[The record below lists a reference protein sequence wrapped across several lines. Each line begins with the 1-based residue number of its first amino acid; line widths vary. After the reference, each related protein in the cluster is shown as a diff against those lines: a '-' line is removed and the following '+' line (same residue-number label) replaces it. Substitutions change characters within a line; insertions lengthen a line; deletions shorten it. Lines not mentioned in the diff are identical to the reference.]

1 MRDIKHAYTMDDVD
15 AHQLER
21 TQHVIERA
29 EFLTDFR
36 KRLASV
42 IADSGLSRQQFAD
55 AAHIDRSTLSQLLS
69 STNRRLPRLET
80 ITAIA
85 QSRQASIDWLLG
97 ISQQGPL
104 QAEVLRQE
112 LTLTPKGLAP
122 DDERLVVWF
131 AEAVGYRVRHVP
143 STLPDLVK
151 TADVIRH
158 EVGHFAT
165 VHSEQRIETIA
176 ARLAWT
182 RQPDTEM
189 ECCSSRQSLE
199 AFARG
204 EGIWRGLP
212 TKVRRAQ
219 LEQMIALTEEL
230 YPAFRWFL
238 FDGLQRYAA
247 PITIFGPKRV
257 ALYLGQMY
265 LVLTSTEHIRS
276 LSSHFDD
283 LIRGAVVQPNE
294 IPTYLRELQS
304 ASGM

>member
-1 MRDIKHAYTMDDVD
+1 M
-15 AHQLER
+15 
-21 TQHVIERA
+21 QHMMERA
-29 EFLTDFR
+29 EFLSDFR
-36 KRLASV
+36 KRLTSV
-42 IADSGLSRQQFAD
+42 IAESGLTRQEFANG
-55 AAHIDRSTLSQLLS
+55 AQIDRSTLSQLLS
-69 STNRRLPRLET
+69 PTNRRLPRLET

-97 ISQQGPL
+97 LSQQGRL

-112 LTLTPKGLAP
+112 LTLTTTGLAP
-122 DDERLVVWF
+122 DDERLVAWF
-131 AEAVGYRVRHVP
+131 TEAVGYRVRHVP

-151 TADVIRH
+151 TNDVIRH
-158 EVGHFAT
+158 EVGRFAT
-165 VHSEQRIETIA
+165 VHAEQRIETIA
-176 ARLAWT
+176 NRLAWT
-182 RQPDTEM
+182 RQPDAEM

-204 EGIWRGLP
+204 EGIWKGLAP
-212 TKVRRAQ
+212 KARRAQ
-219 LEQMIALTEEL
+219 LEEMIALTEEL

-276 LSSHFDD
+276 LSKHFDD

-294 IPTYLRELQS
+294 IPTFLRELR
-304 ASGM
+304 ASSGS